1 MGGGSLTVALTVF
14 CGTGLS
20 REPSSEL
27 YSSLT
32 HRYLLIFN
40 GDILTM
46 DTVDSDGTKVYNARI
61 YGQIR
66 NTHCSSHYD
75 FNPKSFLDLEERK
88 CLVRRGR
95 FFFFFKL
102 LLLFFKTKITKK
114 SE

>member
-1 MGGGSLTVALTVF
+1 MGGGSTVALTVF

-20 REPSSEL
+20 REPFSEL
-27 YSSLT
+27 FSSLT

-46 DTVDSDGTKVYNARI
+46 DTVDSDGTKVYNTRI

-95 FFFFFKL
+95 FFFKL
-102 LLLFFKTKITKK
+102 LLLFFKHKITKK